1 MLLLACICE
10 LKLLYHKIVINKV
23 FLGKILLKGVI
34 TLKKLIL
41 ILMIIGGINWGLIG
55 FFNYNL
61 VSGIF
66 GAQLAVVSRIIYA
79 VVGLSALY
87 GITFLFQ
94 DERRHA

>member
-1 MLLLACICE
+1 M
-10 LKLLYHKIVINKV
+10 
-23 FLGKILLKGVI
+23 
-34 TLKKLIL
+34 KKLIL

-61 VSGIF
+61 VSSIF
-66 GAQLAVVSRIIYA
+66 GVQLAVVSRIIYA

-94 DERRHA
+94 DDRQRA

>member
-1 MLLLACICE
+1 MIKKA
-10 LKLLYHKIVINKV
+10 

>member
-1 MLLLACICE
+1 M
-10 LKLLYHKIVINKV
+10 INKT

>member
-1 MLLLACICE
+1 MIA
-10 LKLLYHKIVINKV
+10 
-23 FLGKILLKGVI
+23 
-34 TLKKLIL
+34 LKKLIL

-79 VVGLSALY
+79 VVGLAALY
-87 GITFLFQ
+87 VITFLFQ